1 MIFSDTMDISE
12 KQQQIQPLP
21 APGQPQP
28 SRQISTTIQRAAD
41 DFVRLIESEKV
52 KAREPLQRQL
62 AALEHD
68 HAQFREHAATTLDA
82 ALTRVGSVDDEIQK
96 VKEVLAA
103 REKEIEN
110 MRQVVAARDRDIT
123 QLREQHM
130 SLGAPGTDRISGS
143 QHQREGVEVQVLRMR
158 EALEKEHNELVAS
171 KNAQIEA
178 LNAHIAKL
186 EAELVELRSKD
197 EDIMMAEASRDYL
210 NIDECEQHDGLTPFA
225 DCSIVLSAPSPV
237 EEDKEDKDSLFSGS
251 FSPGAIYLEFSAA
264 PDELP
269 FPEPSTP
276 EPQLP
281 EPLPLPPVTNSDI
294 SESEEEHPSP
304 KRFKPDI
311 VPLTEEEAARCCYVS
326 RRRK

>member
-1 MIFSDTMDISE
+1 MLPSYRCDRAVTLSATPASVRYDGYFREAAANPGEYSTSLSRE
-12 KQQQIQPLP
+12 TLSYHCLQPLP

-82 ALTRVGSVDDEIQK
+82 ALTRVGSADDEIQK

-130 SLGAPGTDRISGS
+130 SLGAPGTDRIGGS
-143 QHQREGVEVQVLRMR
+143 QHQREGVELQVLRMR
-158 EALEKEHNELVAS
+158 EALEKDHNELVAS

-197 EDIMMAEASRDYL
+197 EDSMMAEASRDYL
-210 NIDECEQHDGLTPFA
+210 NMDECDQ
-225 DCSIVLSAPSPV
+225 VSAS
-237 EEDKEDKDSLFSGS
+237 
-251 FSPGAIYLEFSAA
+251 
-264 PDELP
+264 
-269 FPEPSTP
+269 
-276 EPQLP
+276 
-281 EPLPLPPVTNSDI
+281 
-294 SESEEEHPSP
+294 
-304 KRFKPDI
+304 
-311 VPLTEEEAARCCYVS
+311 YVNQ
-326 RRRK
+326 